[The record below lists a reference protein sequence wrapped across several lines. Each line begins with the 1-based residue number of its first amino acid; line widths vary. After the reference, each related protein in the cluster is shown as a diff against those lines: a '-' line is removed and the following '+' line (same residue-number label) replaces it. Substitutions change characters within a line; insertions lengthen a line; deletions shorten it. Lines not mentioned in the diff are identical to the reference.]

1 MELLFHQH
9 IITYKLTENNY
20 EMRFKKNSKFYLV
33 DWDAR
38 GRQIKSK
45 AFRGIWRLNV
55 GNY

>member
-1 MELLFHQH
+1 MELLFHQY

-20 EMRFKKNSKFYLV
+20 EMRFEKNSKFYLV